1 MAAPDQITV
10 SVAQPQPLQRIG
22 AFAEVPQLIRELG
35 ADPEPLL
42 VKAGLD
48 PDALHDPERRVPYA
62 AIGDLLRIAAH
73 RTHCAHIGLLVGRM
87 WHLSDLGLVGELV
100 ANSRTVA
107 DALDTLTVYQHLN
120 SGGGLAFL
128 LARDSSVDLGYAVY
142 VPGIPGTEYIY
153 DAVLA
158 AGMNYV
164 RELCGPA
171 WQPSDVLI
179 PHAKPMD
186 VTPYHSMFKAEPRF
200 NAEMCALRFPASW
213 MARTVEGADPQRRR
227 NAELRAEQ
235 VGRGQI
241 VDQVSRALRAV
252 LLHGK
257 NSGDDVAEMLAMHRR
272 TMNRRL
278 KAEGTT
284 FQEVLDTVRF
294 EVARQ
299 LLRDSTLALDDVA
312 ATLGYAGVTPFMHT
326 FRRWAGT
333 TPDRWRRAAA
343 AERHDERGADP

>member
-1 MAAPDQITV
+1 MV
-10 SVAQPQPLQRIG
+10 R
-22 AFAEVPQLIRELG
+22 RLG
-35 ADPEPLL
+35 AAPEPLL

-48 PDALHDPERRVPYA
+48 PDALRDPDRRVPYA
-62 AIGDLLRIAAH
+62 AIGELLRLAAH
-73 RTHCAHIGLLVGRM
+73 HTRCPHIGLLVGRV
-87 WHLSDLGLVGELV
+87 WRLSDLGLVGELV

-107 DALDTLTVYQHLN
+107 EALGTLTVYQHLN
-120 SGGGLAFL
+120 SSGGLAFL
-128 LARDSSVDLGYAVY
+128 LTRDDSVDLGYAVY
-142 VPGIPGTEYIY
+142 MPGIPGTEYIY

-158 AGMNYV
+158 AGMNYL

-171 WQPSDVLI
+171 WEPSDVLI
-179 PHAKPMD
+179 PHARPAD
-186 VTPYHSMFKAEPRF
+186 VTPYYSMFKAQPRF
-200 NAEMCALRFPASW
+200 NAEVSALRFAASW
-213 MARTVEGADPQRRR
+213 MSHAVEGSDPQRRR

-333 TPDRWRRAAA
+333 TPDRWRRAAV
-343 AERHDERGADP
+343 AERHHDLSGGE

>member
-1 MAAPDQITV
+1 MAALDPITV
-10 SVAQPQPLQRIG
+10 RVARPQALQRVG
-22 AFAEVPQLIRELG
+22 AFAEVPELIRELG
-35 ADPEPLL
+35 GGPEPLL

-48 PDALHDPERRVPYA
+48 PDALRDPESLVPYA
-62 AIGDLLRIAAH
+62 AIGELLRLAAH
-73 RTHCAHIGLLVGRM
+73 HTRCPHIGLLVGRL
-87 WHLSDLGLVGELV
+87 WHLSDLGLVGELAV
-100 ANSRTVA
+100 NSRTVA
-107 DALDTLTVYQHLN
+107 DALGTLTVYQHLN
-120 SGGGLAFL
+120 SSGGLAFL
-128 LARDSSVDLGYAVY
+128 LTRDGSIDLGYAIY

-158 AGMNYV
+158 AGVNYL

-171 WQPSDVLI
+171 WQPSSVLI
-179 PHAKPMD
+179 PHAKPVD
-186 VTPYHSMFKAEPRF
+186 VTPYQSVFRAQPRF
-200 NAEMCALRFPASW
+200 NAEMSALRFPASW
-213 MARTVEGADPQRRR
+213 MAHSVEGADPERRR
-227 NAELRAEQ
+227 TAELRADQ

-257 NSGDDVAEMLAMHRR
+257 NSGDAVAEMLAMHRR

-333 TPDRWRRAAA
+333 TPHRWRRAAV
-343 AERHDERGADP
+343 AERYDERGE